1 MTEILIIKTGALGD
15 VLRTTAVLR
24 GLAQRHAGARITWL
38 TATGALELV
47 EHHPCVARALGVD
60 LRSEQALESCARELE
75 RGAFARIVSLDDE
88 LPLCA
93 LATRLDARARAAGS
107 ENVLVGAHLRPD
119 GVRAYT
125 ANAAAWFDMG
135 LLSVHGKQR
144 ADELK
149 LLNRRSQPAIYAE
162 MLGIAMGEPELPLA
176 AAQLEQARIELA
188 QRMASARASL
198 RPGQRPLIGLNTGA
212 GGRWE
217 SKKLSIERTVEL
229 AEQLARALRG
239 EVDFLLLGGRDERKR
254 NDAILALAR
263 TRAGLGAATLVDGG
277 TEHSLLG
284 FAGLVD
290 ALDLL
295 VTSDSLAL
303 HVACARRV
311 PVVAFFAPT
320 SAAEIEFYGR
330 GEAVCST
337 SADYCSY
344 RADANNDSITPE
356 RVAAAA
362 LRWLG
367 KRGAPVGAREG
378 VRA

>member
-24 GLAQRHAGARITWL
+24 GLAQRHAGARISWL
-38 TATGALELV
+38 TAQGALELV
-47 EHHPCVARALGVD
+47 EHHPCVSRALGID
-60 LRSEQALESCARELE
+60 LRSAASLESCTRELE

-93 LATRLDARARAAGS
+93 LATRLDERAQTAGMR
-107 ENVLVGAHLRPD
+107 GALTGACLRPD
-119 GVRAYT
+119 GSRGYT
-125 ANAAAWFDMG
+125 ADAAAWFDMG

-149 LLNRRSQPAIYAE
+149 LSNRRSQPAIYAE
-162 MLGIAMGEPELPLA
+162 MLGIPMGEPELPLG
-176 AAQLEQARIELA
+176 AAQLEQAQRELE
-188 QRMASARASL
+188 QRMSVAGASAR
-198 RPGQRPLIGLNTGA
+198 PGARPLIGLNTGA

-217 SKKLSIERTVEL
+217 SKKLSAQRTVEL
-229 AEQLARALRG
+229 AEQISRALHG
-239 EVDFLLLGGRDERKR
+239 AVDFLLLGGRDERER

-263 TRAGLGAATLVDGG
+263 QRAALGAAALVDGG

-284 FAGLVD
+284 FAALVD

-330 GEAVCST
+330 GEPVCST
-337 SADYCSY
+337 SPDYCSY
-344 RADANNDSITPE
+344 RPDARNDTITAE
-356 RVAAAA
+356 RVASAA

-367 KRGAPVGAREG
+367 KRGARLGAREAA
-378 VRA
+378 RA

>member
-15 VLRTTAVLR
+15 VLRTTAILR
-24 GLAQRHAGARITWL
+24 GLAQRYPGARITWL
-38 TATGALELV
+38 TAPGALELV
-47 EHHPCVARALGVD
+47 ERHPCVARALGID
-60 LRSEQALESCARELE
+60 TRSAEDAEARARELE
-75 RGAFARIVSLDDE
+75 RTPFARIVSLDDE

-93 LATRLDARARAAGS
+93 LATRLDARARAAGFRGA
-107 ENVLVGAHLRPD
+107 LVGAHVRPD
-119 GVRAYT
+119 GARGYSADS
-125 ANAAAWFDMG
+125 AAWFDMG

-149 LLNRRSQPAIYAE
+149 VLNRQSQPAIYAQ
-162 MLGIAMGEPELPLA
+162 MLGIAMGEPELPLRA
-176 AAQLEQARIELA
+176 AEHERARRELA
-188 QRMASARASL
+188 QRMQAAGATHAL
-198 RPGQRPLIGLNTGA
+198 GARPLIGLNTGA

-217 SKKLSIERTVEL
+217 SKKLSVERTVAL
-229 AEQLARALRG
+229 AEQLSSARGGAL
-239 EVDFLLLGGRDERKR
+239 DFLLLGGRDERER

-263 TRAGLGAATLVDGG
+263 ASKALGAAAFVDAG

-284 FAGLVD
+284 FAALVD

-337 SADYCSY
+337 SPDYCSY
-344 RADANNDSITPE
+344 KPDARNDSITPE

-367 KRGAPVGAREG
+367 KRGARLGAEEEL
-378 VRA
+378 RA